1 MPKMKECEWATLP
14 GHHLPN
20 EHLALEDEACE
31 VHWKVVLHKFGLDK
45 LLDIRGKVLNQ
56 DGMCAVG
63 REAEKRTENH
73 VVTRNIPSSM
83 MCLSPT
89 QSSTLVLVGHYF
101 VWHIRV
107 LLGIYSLQEAGGA
120 LSILGNVPVF
130 TVCPPTPPDRAV
142 YICPFSIL

>member
-1 MPKMKECEWATLP
+1 MKERKWATLP

-45 LLDIRGKVLNQ
+45 LLDIGGKVLKQ

-73 VVTRNIPSSM
+73 VVTRSIPSSM

-89 QSSTLVLVGHYF
+89 QSPTFSTLKLLR
-101 VWHIRV
+101 VW
-107 LLGIYSLQEAGGA
+107 G
-120 LSILGNVPVF
+120 
-130 TVCPPTPPDRAV
+130 
-142 YICPFSIL
+142 